1 MAGNLNSP
9 RKRALEIGTD
19 ASKFSSSDYD
29 PAAGVPTSH
38 PAHGGTYKDPCE
50 SSRPTTGPSP
60 VQGPKPI
67 KG

>member
-1 MAGNLNSP
+1 MAGNLRSP

-19 ASKFSSSDYD
+19 PSKFSDSDYD
-29 PAAGVPTSH
+29 SAAGVPNSH
-38 PAHGGTYKDPCE
+38 PAHGGVYKDPCE
-50 SSRPTTGPSP
+50 PSLPSTGPKP